1 MNWSVESRTF
11 VPVAFLAALVL
22 AVAPTLVPWPLQ
34 LALLAL
40 GVVVLG
46 LPHGA
51 LDPATAEEAK
61 LIHSRTSWLIFNTA
75 YTLVA
80 VAVIG
85 LWWLFPVL
93 TLALF
98 LAVSAWHF
106 SGDWRFVLPSWA
118 QWIGGAGLLMMPIV
132 MHTPAVADIFTV
144 LSGPGGG
151 ALAEFLAQAGWA
163 VPALMLAAAVYA
175 AAQKAWA
182 SALELSGLVA
192 LGSVAP
198 PLVFFIVYFCLLH
211 SPRHLREHFEAT
223 ARAQHPRLWRMLVM
237 YTLATLLLAFPLLW
251 LWSGGELGET
261 TLRLVF
267 IGLAAVTVPHMLLML
282 YAESKTRSTQC

>member
-1 MNWSVESRTF
+1 MNWSFESRAF
-11 VPVAFLAALVL
+11 IPVAFTAALVL
-22 AVAPTLVPWPLQ
+22 LIAPTLIPWPVQ

-51 LDPATAEEAK
+51 LDPATAEHAK
-61 LIHSRTSWLIFNTA
+61 LVHSRSSLVVFNA
-75 YTLVA
+75 LYTLVA
-80 VAVIG
+80 LAVIG
-85 LWWLFPVL
+85 LWWLFPVF
-93 TLALF
+93 TLGLF

-106 SGDWRFVLPSWA
+106 SGDWRYVLPIWA

-132 MHTPAVADIFTV
+132 SHTPAVAEIFTI

-151 ALAEFLAQAGWA
+151 QLAEFLGQAGLA
-163 VPALMLAAAVYA
+163 VPALMLAVAVYA
-175 AAQKAWA
+175 AARGAWV
-182 SALELSGLVA
+182 SALEFAGLVA
-192 LGSVAP
+192 LGWVAP

-211 SPRHLREHFEAT
+211 SPRHLREHFDASAPSE
-223 ARAQHPRLWRMLVM
+223 HPKLWRMLVI
-237 YTLATLLLAFPLLW
+237 YTLATLLLAIPLLW
-251 LWSGGELGET
+251 LWSGGQLGEA